1 MWILINVPWF
11 VSDYHAELDSLEDSK
26 FRNNKELL
34 FDTNNAIWGLLNNKN
49 YHSDML
55 ADFLISQ

>member
-1 MWILINVPWF
+1 MPWF
-11 VSDYHAELDSLEDSK
+11 VSDYHAELDSLEDCK